1 MRVGLTG
8 GIASGKSTVCRLFS
22 ERGVDIVDADI
33 VARQVVEPGQA
44 GLTAIVEYFGPQ
56 VLDVDGRL
64 DRQQMR
70 KQIFSIPES
79 RMVLEAIIHPLVR
92 EAMLQQAIQSD
103 SAYCILCIPLLVEN
117 ALQSI
122 VDRVLVIDVETAVQE
137 QRLMARDASS
147 PEQVAAILATQASRE
162 RRLAAADDVIDNNR
176 KPVQLEP
183 QVAALHQKYLLL
195 ISNDPAMLQ

>member
-1 MRVGLTG
+1 MRIGLTG

-64 DRQQMR
+64 DRQRMR

-79 RMVLEAIIHPLVR
+79 RMMLEAIIHPLVR

-176 KPVQLEP
+176 KPVELEP